1 MREANQNAMAEAKAV
16 VERAALQ
23 RLQEITVKLLG
34 QLELDPLLE
43 SILSGVV
50 ELLDA
55 DHGHLYRYDAES
67 DALRTWIPLRLP
79 AGIEEVVLG
88 RGEGAA
94 GTVLETDRPVRVDDY
109 DSWDRRSPMIPRGG
123 SGPVIAV
130 PVRRGKELLGVIV
143 ADRSPGGNR
152 FEDQDV
158 KHLQLFANQAA
169 VAIANAQLYEAAKR
183 SAEEMT
189 QLYDTSLDIVQELE
203 LTRVLRAI
211 LDRANLLLDA
221 QSANLRLH
229 DPEQNLLVPA
239 VPPADDDQ
247 FGAVSLIP
255 GEGVSGQA
263 FASGEPVVVD
273 DHDTSDARSPKFPAG
288 IFARVM
294 AVPVKR
300 GSEVIGAL
308 AVERG
313 KDHPRFNDEE
323 IRLLSLFANQAGV
336 AVQNAQ
342 LFQKAQDQSKELAH
356 LYDTSLDITSTLD
369 LSTVI
374 ESVIRRS
381 ADVVEA
387 QVGEVVV
394 FDPER
399 GVTTAFLSIGLDE
412 AGLPLSPHEVGQP
425 PEGLDGLVISTGKPL
440 RIDDY
445 DAWPQRLSVAP
456 MGVVG
461 PIMGVP
467 IVHRSEVLGSL
478 SLVRSSGGPPFTDE
492 DERLLILFAN
502 QAAVAIAN
510 ARTFEAADQRRREL
524 AHLYDTSL
532 DISSDLDLPKV
543 LEAVMR
549 RTADLVEAHAGQVV
563 VRDPAQGT
571 VAAHYHLGFEEA
583 AIPLG
588 VQEVGAPP
596 KGLTAQ
602 VIATGRPIRLD
613 DYGSWP
619 QRVAS
624 VPRDAIGPIIGI
636 PLLHQ
641 GELLGCLLL
650 GRKPGGPPFT
660 SGDERRL
667 LLFANQA
674 AVAIQNARQVE
685 ELQRL
690 HQEHLEKERMDRE
703 LSVAREIQTSLLPE
717 HLPSIPGWDAAAH
730 WHPALE
736 IAGDFYDFIP
746 LEDSRWAVVVGDVA
760 DKGVPAALL
769 MSLTRSLFHAY
780 AGMGMEPHEV
790 LSRVNGEILE
800 HSRSGMFVTALYA
813 ILNGQSN
820 TLEIFNAGHHP
831 ALVHRRRA
839 QRVESVRMAGIAL
852 GIVEEPTFGGK
863 TLRLS
868 KGDRIFLY
876 TDGVTD
882 ARNAEDEEFGQDR
895 LVEFVR
901 GAPRGSS
908 QRALDALHETV
919 ETFAQGTAQF
929 DDFTYIVLT
938 RRS

>member
-1 MREANQNAMAEAKAV
+1 MAEAKAV

-23 RLQEITVKLLG
+23 RLQEITVELLG

-55 DHGHLYRYDAES
+55 DHGHLYRYDSES

-94 GTVLETDRPVRVDDY
+94 GTVLEADRPVKVDDY
-109 DSWDRRSPMIPRGG
+109 DSWEGRSLRIPVGT

-130 PVRRGKELLGVIV
+130 PVRRGTELLGVIV
-143 ADRSPGGNR
+143 ADRSPGGHL
-152 FEDQDV
+152 FGDQDV
-158 KHLQLFANQAA
+158 ELLQLFANQAA
-169 VAIANAQLYEAAKR
+169 VAIANAQLYEEAAR
-183 SAEEMT
+183 SAQEMT

-203 LTRVLRAI
+203 LTTVLRAI

-221 QSANLRLH
+221 HSANLRLYA
-229 DPEQNLLVPA
+229 PQQNLLVQA
-239 VPPADDDQ
+239 VPSQGDDR
-247 FGAVSLIP
+247 FATTSLAP
-255 GEGVSGQA
+255 EEGVSGQA

-273 DHDTSDARSPKFPAG
+273 DYDTWDDRSAKFPG
-288 IFARVM
+288 GVFARVM

-308 AVERG
+308 GVERG
-313 KDHPRFNDEE
+313 KEHPRFNDAEV
-323 IRLLSLFANQAGV
+323 RLLALFANQAGV
-336 AVQNAQ
+336 AIQNAQ
-342 LFQKAQDQSKELAH
+342 LFEKAQEQSKELAH

-369 LSTVI
+369 LPTVI

-381 ADVVEA
+381 ADLVEA

-399 GVTTAFLSIGLDE
+399 GVTSAFLSIGLDE
-412 AGLPLSPHEVGQP
+412 AGLPRSPHEVGQSP
-425 PEGLDGLVISTGKPL
+425 DGLDGLVISTGRPV

-445 DAWPQRLSVAP
+445 DAWSERLAIAP

-461 PIMGVP
+461 SVLGVP
-467 IVHRSEVLGSL
+467 IVHRKQVLGSL
-478 SLVRSSGGPPFTDE
+478 SLVRSSGGPPFTEE

-510 ARTFEAADQRRREL
+510 ARTFEVANQRRREL

-532 DISSDLDLPKV
+532 DISSDLELPKV

-549 RTADLVEAHAGQVV
+549 RTADLVEAHLGEVV
-563 VRDPAQGT
+563 VRDPTDGT

-583 AIPLG
+583 AVPLE
-588 VQEVGAPP
+588 VQEVGKPP
-596 KGLTAQ
+596 RGLNAE
-602 VIATGRPIRLD
+602 VVATGRPIRLD
-613 DYGSWP
+613 DYVTWP
-619 QRVAS
+619 KRVAS
-624 VPRDAIGPIIGI
+624 VPTDALGPVIGI
-636 PLLHQ
+636 PLIHQ
-641 GELLGCLLL
+641 GESLGCLLL
-650 GRKPGGPPFT
+650 GRKPGEPPFT
-660 SGDERRL
+660 YEDERRL

-674 AVAIQNARQVE
+674 AVAIANARQYE

-690 HQEHLEKERMDRE
+690 HQEQIEKERMDRE
-703 LSVAREIQTSLLPE
+703 LGMAREVQASLLPE
-717 HLPSIPGWDAAAH
+717 HCPLIRGWDAAAY

-736 IAGDFYDFIP
+736 IAGDFYDFIH
-746 LEDSRWAVVVGDVA
+746 LGDSRWALVVGDVA
-760 DKGVPAALL
+760 DKGVPAALV
-769 MSLTRSLFHAY
+769 MSLTRSLFHAF
-780 AGMGMEPHEV
+780 AGMGMEPSEV
-790 LSRVNGEILE
+790 LRRVNGEILE
-800 HSRSGMFVTALYA
+800 NSRSGMFVTALYA
-813 ILNGQSN
+813 ILNGRSN

-831 ALVHRRRA
+831 ALVHRHRA
-839 QRVESVRMAGIAL
+839 RRVEAVRMGGIAL
-852 GIVEEPTFGGK
+852 GIVEEPTFEGK

-882 ARNAEDEEFGQDR
+882 ARNTEDEEFGLDR

-901 GAPRGSS
+901 KAPKGSS

-919 ETFAQGTAQF
+919 ETFARGTAQF

-938 RRS
+938 RRA